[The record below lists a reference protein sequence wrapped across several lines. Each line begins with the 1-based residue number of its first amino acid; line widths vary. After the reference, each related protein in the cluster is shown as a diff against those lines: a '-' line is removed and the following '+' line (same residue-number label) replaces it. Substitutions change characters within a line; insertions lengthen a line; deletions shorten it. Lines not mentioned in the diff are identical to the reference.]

1 MAHADD
7 VIKGVAL
14 VETQLTQGLLG
25 ANRGPDELLSKLRLA
40 HSRVGQGRVEL
51 AGFVVK
57 LTALW
62 DQFGLRREKT
72 ASTVAVLLQQ
82 QQQHQQQLE
91 LTHASKSNNNDKDDV
106 NNNGSNKEKDDITA
120 RLQLLE
126 GKVQLMLTTMNHELD
141 LVEKEVGVG
150 EEGLTRGL
158 EELEGVLREVE
169 GVVGVGAVA
178 GGSGKQGGRDSP
190 QDADHDKQDTD
201 HDNGHEE
208 QKQRNVSVPS
218 SIIIP
223 TKSNGSVK
231 SDRAQFNAQPNAAQS
246 NGLSLPQPPAQS
258 PTHYNPPVSPSVASP
273 SLTLTTERS
282 HLTHSTH
289 HQLKREKKAQKLAL
303 KNAQKKAEKMKF
315 VHSKRLNRVLGGII
329 PPGGKES
336 KEDNTGMGAYR
347 VNFERSQV
355 RVCHDLLL
363 MVVVVPISYLYLYF
377 PPACPPRNPPSLTLP
392 YYFIHRYFSYHQL
405 GHGFDPFCLSL

>member
-14 VETQLTQGLLG
+14 VETQLSQGLLG
-25 ANRGPDELLSKLRLA
+25 ANRAIAPDELLSKLHLA
-40 HSRVGQGRVEL
+40 HGRVSQGRGEL
-51 AGFVVK
+51 AGTVVK

-62 DQFGLRREKT
+62 DQFGMRREKT

-82 QQQHQQQLE
+82 QQQLE
-91 LTHASKSNNNDKDDV
+91 LTQASKSNNIDNDDV
-106 NNNGSNKEKDDITA
+106 NTSDSNKEKDDITA

-126 GKVQLMLTTMNHELD
+126 GKVRLMLTTMNQELD

-169 GVVGVGAVA
+169 GVVVVGVGD
-178 GGSGKQGGRDSP
+178 GGSGKQGGPDRQHDTDP
-190 QDADHDKQDTD
+190 DKRDHDQE
-201 HDNGHEE
+201 NGHEE
-208 QKQRNVSVPS
+208 QKQRNVSVPG

-223 TKSNGSVK
+223 TNGTTIVQDPKVLTNGQSNGSVK
-231 SDRAQFNAQPNAAQS
+231 SDRAQFNAQSNAAQT
-246 NGLSLPQPPAQS
+246 NGLSLPPSPAQS
-258 PTHYNPPVSPSVASP
+258 PTHYNPPVSPSIASP

-347 VNFERSQV
+347 VNFDRSQV
-355 RVCHDLLL
+355 MVC
-363 MVVVVPISYLYLYF
+363 P
-377 PPACPPRNPPSLTLP
+377 
-392 YYFIHRYFSYHQL
+392 
-405 GHGFDPFCLSL
+405 